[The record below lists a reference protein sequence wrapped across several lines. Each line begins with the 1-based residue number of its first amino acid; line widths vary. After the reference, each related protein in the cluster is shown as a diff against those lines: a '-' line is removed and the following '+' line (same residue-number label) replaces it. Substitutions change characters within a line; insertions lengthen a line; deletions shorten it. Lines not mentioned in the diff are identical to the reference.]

1 MFRVNMG
8 PMMDERANNE
18 RPEEESREAT
28 RRDEGEVRNARSWVN
43 WQSVLYLVV
52 VGWICAILVPLTSL
66 WWIIPVLA
74 VAAPLA
80 YAALDRPRAT
90 SVKPDKKNMERELLD
105 ALAERAEITP
115 TTAAMNTSLTVD
127 EASKMLEELARKGH
141 LELRIEEGV
150 MAYALTERDRRGLP
164 EKLSAPE
171 PGGETPQPLADP
183 LSEREM
189 EVLALLSSGR
199 TNAEIANDLFV
210 ALGTVKAHVNNIY
223 RKLGAKNRAE
233 ALARAREIKLLP

>member
-1 MFRVNMG
+1 MEDRINK
-8 PMMDERANNE
+8 ETI
-18 RPEEESREAT
+18 EEESREVLRWSGSRIAPSLFT
-28 RRDEGEVRNARSWVN
+28 
-43 WQSVLYLVV
+43 WQSALYLFV
-52 VGWICAILVPLTSL
+52 VGAICVFLVPLTSL

-80 YAALDRPRAT
+80 YAALGKPRAT
-90 SVKPDKKNMERELLD
+90 LEKPNKKDMERELLD

-141 LELRIEEGV
+141 LELRMEEGV
-150 MAYALTERDRRGLP
+150 MAYALTERDRKELP
-164 EKLSAPE
+164 DAEAPE
-171 PGGETPQPLADP
+171 SSVETPQSLDDP
-183 LSEREM
+183 LSEREI

-223 RKLGAKNRAE
+223 RKLGTKNRAE
-233 ALARAREIKLLP
+233 ALARARELRLL

>member
-1 MFRVNMG
+1 ME
-8 PMMDERANNE
+8 ERADNE
-18 RPEEESREAT
+18 RPEKESREAP
-28 RRDEGEVRNARSWVN
+28 RRDAGEGRNARSLLN
-43 WQSVLYLVV
+43 WQAALYLFV
-52 VGWICAILVPLTSL
+52 VGAICVFLVPLTSL

-80 YAALDRPRAT
+80 YAALDRPRAALE
-90 SVKPDKKNMERELLD
+90 KPNKKDMERELLD

-115 TTAAMNTSLTVD
+115 TTASMNTSLTVD
-127 EASKMLEELARKGH
+127 EASKMLDELAKKGH
-141 LELRIEEGV
+141 LELRMEDGV
-150 MAYALTERDRRGLP
+150 MAYALMERDRRGLP
-164 EKLSAPE
+164 EKPFAPE
-171 PGGETPQPLADP
+171 LPGGETPHPLDDL

-223 RKLGAKNRAE
+223 RKLGVKNRAE
-233 ALARAREIKLLP
+233 ALAKSRSLKLLP